1 MKSWRF
7 SRTEDELG
15 RALRAHAPS
24 APDEL
29 VQRLAARASATRPR
43 TFHVPRL
50 AGAGALTAAML
61 VGVAAVGG
69 ISYAATQVTQLA
81 HRVKVQ
87 HVSMGAAMT
96 KVPQFSTSAQAQYG
110 GITVS
115 DNTVSTVVAPSVGA
129 QTVAVTTPGATGA
142 TGANAPA
149 ALVTISAAATGNK
162 AVVVHV
168 DPTPPATST
177 PLVGL
182 RNQLISVVITD
193 PATGQAVHNL
203 SAPIDIT
210 LRNPPKGYAPVTS
223 EDGVAFRAIP
233 LLKGTTLPEGQQ
245 DGYFLDADG
254 TIHILTRH
262 VTVFAAVFKAN
273 IRVSETGKTT
283 PEAGS
288 GLFGDPTRNH
298 TGAPALAQVG
308 DSIAP
313 LKRSFATFVPFT
325 FHVDEQA
332 NMSVAIYDAKGKAVK
347 IDENGTR
354 VRGAKY
360 KGSMVK
366 ALPLSI
372 LRPGQI
378 KTLLKVPNGMLKAG
392 KTYKIRVAATDF
404 DGHQV
409 VQFVSFKA

>member
-15 RALRAHAPS
+15 KALRAHAPS

-29 VQRLAARASATRPR
+29 VQRLTARASATRPR
-43 TFHVPRL
+43 SFQVPRL

-69 ISYAATQVTQLA
+69 MSYAATQVTQLA

-87 HVSMGAAMT
+87 HVSMGSAMT

-115 DNTVSTVVAPSVGA
+115 DNTVSAVVAPTVGA

-142 TGANAPA
+142 TAPA

-177 PLVGL
+177 PLVGAG
-182 RNQLISVVITD
+182 NQLISVVITD
-193 PATGQAVHNL
+193 PATGQAIHSL

-210 LRNPPKGYAPVTS
+210 LRNPPKGYFPVTS

-233 LLKGTTLPEGQQ
+233 LLSGTTLPDAQQ
-245 DGYFLDADG
+245 DGYFVDADG

-262 VTVFAAVFKAN
+262 VTIFAAVFKAN
-273 IRVSETGKTT
+273 IKVSETGKTT

-298 TGAPALAQVG
+298 TGAPALAKVG
-308 DSIAP
+308 DSITP
-313 LKRSFATFVPFT
+313 IKRSFATFVPFT

-332 NMSVAIYDAKGKAVK
+332 SMSVAIYDAKGKAVK